1 VGVISKLEG
10 GLDNA
15 FDRAAGA
22 VFRGPLEPAQIA
34 KRAEKQM
41 YHEKLVGAGKQH
53 APTLYTVLVNPSD
66 DRKLFAFYPTI
77 AAEIETYL
85 TAKGTQRGLKFDGRP
100 LVRFIVDKDLK
111 SGKFDVI
118 AENVSAPTIAKLR
131 QEEMEYYGIEE
142 KKPRVS
148 LREEPRDR
156 VSPHVEPRDRVSPHV
171 EPRDRVSPHV
181 EPEVR
186 TSLPNYKLGEP
197 GREASLP
204 NNARARVSLPHLEGH
219 PHPGLVS
226 QPEQAS
232 QSGRAYQPEQASQP
246 GRACHPEQASQPGR
260 AYQPEQAS
268 QPGQATQFRQARLT
282 DMSAAKSY
290 KLTKSPTILGREVS
304 CDIVITD
311 ANISRQHAKFTQD
324 AVGTWKITD
333 LNSTNGSKL
342 NGRPVTSA
350 LLRDGDQISVGI
362 TVLEFREF

>member
-1 VGVISKLEG
+1 MGVISKLEG

-171 EPRDRVSPHV
+171 EP
-181 EPEVR
+181 EVR

-232 QSGRAYQPEQASQP
+232 QS
-246 GRACHPEQASQPGR
+246 GR